1 MGSTTHAIEV
11 NAPLSAV
18 YNQWTQFEEFPSF
31 MEGVNE
37 VRQDGPSRLLWR
49 VNIGGRDKEW
59 EAEITEQIPDA
70 KIAWQSIDGTPNSGK
85 VNFEPLN
92 PQTTRITL
100 TIQYEPEGI
109 LEKAGDVLGIPS
121 GRVESDLKRFRDFI
135 EEKGGETNGWR
146 GTIGTTTSLDS
157 NLTNTDEAAFADEE
171 SSFSDKNA
179 AVPHESSLEHNKKI
193 APIEKDWPAQTA
205 SEQSEPLSVRES
217 SINRPAHTE
226 GNLLNESTLHSKE
239 ISPTQKDRP
248 AHTPGDQSEPLM
260 VQESPI
266 ELPAHKESEV
276 LGESTLDNNKEF
288 TPIVKDHPAH
298 TPGEQTEALSV
309 GSVPIKL
316 PDHTSPNESAFAT
329 WAEPEP
335 PFVEVPKVAQEDI
348 AARAYELY
356 LERGQHPGFEEQD
369 WLEAEKQ
376 LTAKSGR

>member
-11 NAPLSAV
+11 NAPLRAV

-31 MEGVNE
+31 MEGVDE

-70 KIAWQSIDGTPNSGK
+70 KIAWQSIDGTPNSGE
-85 VNFEPLN
+85 VNFESLN

-157 NLTNTDEAAFADEE
+157 SLSNKDQADFADEE
-171 SSFSDKNA
+171 SGFSTKET
-179 AVPHESSLEHNKKI
+179 AVLHESTLEDHKKI
-193 APIEKDWPAQTA
+193 APIEKDWPA
-205 SEQSEPLSVRES
+205 
-217 SINRPAHTE
+217 
-226 GNLLNESTLHSKE
+226 
-239 ISPTQKDRP
+239 
-248 AHTPGDQSEPLM
+248 HTPAEQPESLS

-266 ELPAHKESEV
+266 QLPAHTESEV
-276 LGESTLDNNKEF
+276 LGESPLDNNKEF
-288 TPIVKDHPAH
+288 APIVKDHPAH

-316 PDHTSPNESAFAT
+316 PDHTTPNESAFAT

-335 PFVEVPKVAQEDI
+335 PSFDAPRVTQEEI

-356 LERGQHPGFEEQD
+356 LERGQLPGYEEHD

-376 LTAKSGR
+376 LTTKSGR

>member
-1 MGSTTHAIEV
+1 MGSTKHAIEV
-11 NAPLSAV
+11 NAPLRAV
-18 YNQWTQFEEFPSF
+18 YNQWTQFEAFPSF
-31 MEGVNE
+31 MEGVDE

-70 KIAWQSIDGTPNSGK
+70 KIAWQSIDGTPNSGE
-85 VNFEPLN
+85 VNFESLD

-157 NLTNTDEAAFADEE
+157 NLTNIDQPDFADEE
-171 SSFSDKNA
+171 NSFSNKNA
-179 AVPHESSLEHNKKI
+179 AVLHESSLEDNKKI
-193 APIEKDWPAQTA
+193 APIEKDWPAQKA
-205 SEQSEPLSVRES
+205 AEQSEPLSVRES

-226 GNLLNESTLHSKE
+226 GNLLDESTLHSKE
-239 ISPTQKDRP
+239 IAPTEKDW
-248 AHTPGDQSEPLM
+248 
-260 VQESPI
+260 
-266 ELPAHKESEV
+266 
-276 LGESTLDNNKEF
+276 
-288 TPIVKDHPAH
+288 PAH
-298 TPGEQTEALSV
+298 TPGEQSELLIVQETPIGLPAYKEREALGESTLEENKEFAPIEKDQPAGEPALSV
-309 GSVPIKL
+309 REVPIKL
-316 PDHTSPNESAFAT
+316 PDQTSANESAFAT

-335 PFVEVPKVAQEDI
+335 PSFEAPRVTQEDI

-356 LERGQHPGFEEQD
+356 LERGQLPGYEEQD

-376 LTAKSGR
+376 LTTKSGR

>member
-70 KIAWQSIDGTPNSGK
+70 KIAWQSIDGTPNSGE
-85 VNFEPLN
+85 VNFESLN

-135 EEKGGETNGWR
+135 EEKGSETNGWR
-146 GTIGTTTSLDS
+146 GTIGTTTSLASS
-157 NLTNTDEAAFADEE
+157 NQDQADFAGEE
-171 SSFSDKNA
+171 SGFSDKNGA
-179 AVPHESSLEHNKKI
+179 ILHESPLDENNKV
-193 APIEKDWPAQTA
+193 APIDKDWPAQTA
-205 SEQSEPLSVRES
+205 PEQSAPLSVRES
-217 SINRPAHTE
+217 PINRLANTE
-226 GNLLNESTLHSKE
+226 GDVLEEPTLHSKKE
-239 ISPTQKDRP
+239 IAPTEQDSP
-248 AHTPGDQSEPLM
+248 
-260 VQESPI
+260 
-266 ELPAHKESEV
+266 
-276 LGESTLDNNKEF
+276 ESTLDDTKEF
-288 TPIVKDHPAH
+288 APIEKDQPAVM
-298 TPGEQTEALSV
+298 GEPEALSIRE
-309 GSVPIKL
+309 VPIKL
-316 PDHTSPNESAFAT
+316 SDQTNESAFTT
-329 WAEPEP
+329 WAEPGSP
-335 PFVEVPKVAQEDI
+335 SVERPRVTQEEI

-356 LERGQHPGFEEQD
+356 LERGQLPGYEEQD

-376 LTAKSGR
+376 LTTKSGR

>member
-11 NAPLSAV
+11 NAPLRAV

-31 MEGVNE
+31 MEGVDE

-59 EAEITEQIPDA
+59 EAEITEQVPDA
-70 KIAWQSIDGTPNSGK
+70 KIAWQSIDGTPNSGE
-85 VNFEPLN
+85 VNFESLN

-157 NLTNTDEAAFADEE
+157 NLTNIDQPDFADEE
-171 SSFSDKNA
+171 NSFSDKNA
-179 AVPHESSLEHNKKI
+179 AVLHESSLEDHKKI

-205 SEQSEPLSVRES
+205 MEQSELLSVRKS
-217 SINRPAHTE
+217 SINRPSHTE
-226 GNLLNESTLHSKE
+226 GDLLDESTLHSKE
-239 ISPTQKDRP
+239 IAPTEKDWP
-248 AHTPGDQSEPLM
+248 AHSPAEQSEPLS

-266 ELPAHKESEV
+266 DLSAHKESEV
-276 LGESTLDNNKEF
+276 LDESPLEDNKEF
-288 TPIVKDHPAH
+288 APIQKDHPAH
-298 TPGEQTEALSV
+298 TPEEQTEALSV

-335 PFVEVPKVAQEDI
+335 PSVELPGVTREDI

-356 LERGQHPGFEEQD
+356 LERGQLPGYEEQD

-376 LTAKSGR
+376 LTTKSGR

>member
-70 KIAWQSIDGTPNSGK
+70 KIAWQSIDGTPNSGE
-85 VNFEPLN
+85 VNFESLN

-135 EEKGGETNGWR
+135 EEKGSETNGWR

-157 NLTNTDEAAFADEE
+157 
-171 SSFSDKNA
+171 S
-179 AVPHESSLEHNKKI
+179 
-193 APIEKDWPAQTA
+193 
-205 SEQSEPLSVRES
+205 
-217 SINRPAHTE
+217 
-226 GNLLNESTLHSKE
+226 
-239 ISPTQKDRP
+239 
-248 AHTPGDQSEPLM
+248 
-260 VQESPI
+260 
-266 ELPAHKESEV
+266 
-276 LGESTLDNNKEF
+276 
-288 TPIVKDHPAH
+288 
-298 TPGEQTEALSV
+298 
-309 GSVPIKL
+309 
-316 PDHTSPNESAFAT
+316 
-329 WAEPEP
+329 
-335 PFVEVPKVAQEDI
+335 
-348 AARAYELY
+348 
-356 LERGQHPGFEEQD
+356 
-369 WLEAEKQ
+369 
-376 LTAKSGR
+376 

>member
-70 KIAWQSIDGTPNSGK
+70 KIAWQSIDGTPNSGE
-85 VNFEPLN
+85 VNFESLD

-135 EEKGGETNGWR
+135 EEKGGETDGWR
-146 GTIGTTTSLDS
+146 GTIGTTTSLASS
-157 NLTNTDEAAFADEE
+157 NKDQADFAGEE
-171 SSFSDKNA
+171 SGFSDKNA
-179 AVPHESSLEHNKKI
+179 AVPDESTLEDHKKT
-193 APIEKDWPAQTA
+193 APVEKDWPAQTA
-205 SEQSEPLSVRES
+205 SEKSAPLSVRES
-217 SINRPAHTE
+217 SFNRPAHTE
-226 GNLLNESTLHSKE
+226 GDLLDESTLHSKE
-239 ISPTQKDRP
+239 IAPTEKDWP
-248 AHTPGDQSEPLM
+248 AHTPGEQSEPLI

-266 ELPAHKESEV
+266 ELPAHKESED
-276 LGESTLDNNKEF
+276 LGESTLDNDKEF

-298 TPGEQTEALSV
+298 TPGKQTEALSV

-316 PDHTSPNESAFAT
+316 PDHTGPNESAFAT

-335 PFVEVPKVAQEDI
+335 PSVEAPRVTQEDI

-356 LERGQHPGFEEQD
+356 LERGRLSGYEEQD

-376 LTAKSGR
+376 LTTKTGR

>member
-11 NAPLSAV
+11 NAPLRAV
-18 YNQWTQFEEFPSF
+18 YNQWTLFEEFPSF

-70 KIAWQSIDGTPNSGK
+70 KIAWQSIDGTPNSGE
-85 VNFEPLN
+85 VNFESLN

-157 NLTNTDEAAFADEE
+157 SLTNKDQADFAEE
-171 SSFSDKNA
+171 ETGFSNKET
-179 AVPHESSLEHNKKI
+179 AVLHEPTLEDDTKTT
-193 APIEKDWPAQTA
+193 PIEKDWPAQTA
-205 SEQSEPLSVRES
+205 TEQSEPLSIRES
-217 SINRPAHTE
+217 AINRPGHTE
-226 GNLLNESTLHSKE
+226 ADLLDESTLHKKE
-239 ISPTQKDRP
+239 IAPTEKDRS
-248 AHTPGDQSEPLM
+248 AHTPGEQSEPLI

-266 ELPAHKESEV
+266 ELPAHTETEV
-276 LGESTLDNNKEF
+276 LGESTLDDNKEF
-288 TPIVKDHPAH
+288 APIVKDHPAH
-298 TPGEQTEALSV
+298 TPEEQTESLSV

-335 PFVEVPKVAQEDI
+335 SSVETPRVTQEEI

-356 LERGQHPGFEEQD
+356 LERGQIPGYEQQD

-376 LTAKSGR
+376 LTTKSGR